1 MSANLLSS
9 PRVYVAERSRMI
21 FCQSNMAE
29 ELNGI
34 PSRCQRYSEIAGDGA
49 LRHTVGDTGYRQN
62 MSIGKRIR
70 ELREAQHM
78 TRIELAKAMGVAVTT
93 LSDLELGESK
103 STTAL
108 HKAAA
113 KLGTTPEYLETG
125 RHRQDTFTPHK
136 RPSTEAHIS
145 DDEIR
150 PLRIIL
156 HSLVTAL
163 TANAPGVARQFA
175 AVLSKRA
182 HDAKITD
189 PNEDL
194 RVIAAIVSEGQK
206 EAEETVQEAE
216 RFVSARTS
224 SSKNPGRKSA

>member
-1 MSANLLSS
+1 MTE
-9 PRVYVAERSRMI
+9 P
-21 FCQSNMAE
+21 
-29 ELNGI
+29 NGI
-34 PSRCQRYSEIAGDGA
+34 PSPCQRFSERGANDA
-49 LRHTVGDTGYRQN
+49 LRHTVDDTGYRHR

-70 ELREAQHM
+70 ELREAQ
-78 TRIELAKAMGVAVTT
+78 RISRSELAKAMGIAVST

-125 RHRQDTFTPHK
+125 RTHQNAHAPHK
-136 RPSTEAHIS
+136 AASTNALKH

-150 PLRIIL
+150 PMRIVL
-156 HSLVTAL
+156 HTLITVL

-182 HDAKITD
+182 HDAKLDD
-189 PNEDL
+189 PLDDL
-194 RVIAAIVSEGQK
+194 GVAAAIVSEGQK
-206 EAEETVQEAE
+206 EAEATVQEAE

>member
-1 MSANLLSS
+1 
-9 PRVYVAERSRMI
+9 
-21 FCQSNMAE
+21 MARE
-29 ELNGI
+29 VNGI
-34 PSRCQRYSEIAGDGA
+34 PSVCQRYSETCHNGE
-49 LRHTVGDTGYRQN
+49 LRHAVGGTVYRHP
-62 MSIGKRIR
+62 MTIGQRIR
-70 ELREAQHM
+70 ELRESQRM
-78 TRIELAKAMGVAVTT
+78 SRSELAKAMGIAVST

-125 RHRQDTFTPHK
+125 KQRASLPAPHPRQATDL
-136 RPSTEAHIS
+136 HILS
-145 DDEIR
+145 DEIR
-150 PLRIIL
+150 SLRIIA

-182 HDAKITD
+182 HDARTTD
-189 PNEDL
+189 PVDDL
-194 RVIAAIVSEGQK
+194 RVVASIVSEGQK
-206 EAEETVQEAE
+206 EAEATVHEAE
-216 RFVSARTS
+216 QFASARTA

>member
-1 MSANLLSS
+1 
-9 PRVYVAERSRMI
+9 MI
-21 FCQSNMAE
+21 FCQSNMAR

-34 PSRCQRYSEIAGDGA
+34 PSRCQAACYGTPWEHRY
-49 LRHTVGDTGYRQN
+49 TVIN

-78 TRIELAKAMGVAVTT
+78 GRRELAKAMGIAVST

-125 RHRQDTFTPHK
+125 RPRPEAPIPPARQPAD
-136 RPSTEAHIS
+136 ANILA
-145 DDEIR
+145 DEIR
-150 PLRIIL
+150 PLRVIL

-163 TANAPGVARQFA
+163 TANAPGVATQFA
-175 AVLSKRA
+175 AVLSKRV
-182 HDAKITD
+182 HDARITD
-189 PNEDL
+189 PLDDL
-194 RVIAAIVSEGQK
+194 HVVDAIVSEGQK
-206 EAEETVQEAE
+206 EAEATVQEAL
-216 RFVSARTS
+216 RFVFARTS